1 MPSESTIHYPK
12 VMGVDNVFTTL
23 TVPVSNLKLRRLQE
37 ESLNGKF
44 VFTYAL
50 DRITISDWHN
60 FDTAC

>member
-1 MPSESTIHYPK
+1 MPSEGTIHYPK

-23 TVPVSNLKLRRLQE
+23 TVSVSNLKLRRLQE

-50 DRITISDWHN
+50 DHITISD
-60 FDTAC
+60 